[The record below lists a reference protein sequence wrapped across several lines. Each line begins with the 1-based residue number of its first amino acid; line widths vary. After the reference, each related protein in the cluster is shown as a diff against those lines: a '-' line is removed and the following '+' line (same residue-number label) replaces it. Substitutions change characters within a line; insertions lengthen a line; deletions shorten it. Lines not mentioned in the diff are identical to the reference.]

1 LLELWRQN
9 LLQRKIL
16 RLMHPLRGHCVKDI
30 GLVTH
35 SQAISTPQIEEK
47 RLVELR

>member
-16 RLMHPLRGHCVKDI
+16 RLMHPLRGHC
-30 GLVTH
+30 
-35 SQAISTPQIEEK
+35 EK
-47 RLVELR
+47 EYGSCSALASNFHAADSGEAAG